1 MSATDRDRDENV
13 LSRRSLLKCA
23 AWSGAGVIWVMQGG
37 VPKALD
43 LIGSAAAAVPAKG
56 LSFVQISDSH
66 IGFNKEPNPAP
77 QATLQSAIEQIRALP
92 NNPAFVV
99 HTGDVTHLSKAP
111 EFDDAARIIEGVG
124 RTVHYV
130 PGEHDV
136 IGDDGAAFFAK
147 FNGRADR
154 RWHSFDYEGT
164 HFVALVNVLDLQ
176 AGGLGRLGAEQ
187 LEWLERDLK
196 GRTAST
202 PVVVLA
208 HMPLWALYPQW
219 GWGTDD
225 AAQALG
231 YLKRFGSITVLN
243 GHVHQVMQKVE
254 GNVQFH
260 TARSTAFP
268 QPAPGTAAGPGP
280 MRVPADTVRSMLGV
294 SSVVLR
300 PHTRELAISETVL
313 GAEAQTVSI
322 SNFTFAPTAMT
333 VRAGQQVTWLNDDDA
348 PHTVVGTD
356 PGSPLK
362 SPALDTG
369 DKYSV
374 TLTRPGTYRYFCSL
388 HPHMTG
394 SINVT

>member
-99 HTGDVTHLSKAP
+99 HTGDVTHLSKAQ

-231 YLKRFGSITVLN
+231 YLKRFGSVTVLN

>member
-99 HTGDVTHLSKAP
+99 HTGDVTHLSKAQ

-176 AGGLGRLGAEQ
+176 AGGLGRLGAGQ

-202 PVVVLA
+202 AVVVLA

-231 YLKRFGSITVLN
+231 YLKRFGSVTVLN
-243 GHVHQVMQKVE
+243 GHVHQVMQKIE

>member
-1 MSATDRDRDENV
+1 
-13 LSRRSLLKCA
+13 
-23 AWSGAGVIWVMQGG
+23 
-37 VPKALD
+37 
-43 LIGSAAAAVPAKG
+43 
-56 LSFVQISDSH
+56 
-66 IGFNKEPNPAP
+66 
-77 QATLQSAIEQIRALP
+77 
-92 NNPAFVV
+92 
-99 HTGDVTHLSKAP
+99 
-111 EFDDAARIIEGVG
+111 
-124 RTVHYV
+124 
-130 PGEHDV
+130 
-136 IGDDGAAFFAK
+136 
-147 FNGRADR
+147 
-154 RWHSFDYEGT
+154 
-164 HFVALVNVLDLQ
+164 
-176 AGGLGRLGAEQ
+176 
-187 LEWLERDLK
+187 
-196 GRTAST
+196 
-202 PVVVLA
+202 
-208 HMPLWALYPQW
+208 
-219 GWGTDD
+219 
-225 AAQALG
+225 
-231 YLKRFGSITVLN
+231 
-243 GHVHQVMQKVE
+243 MQKVE